1 VINSARLHPLLADQF
16 SRIDWD
22 MRKQFILLGDLASIV
37 PVLPDMLP
45 KSSLTNLGF
54 TARRKGKKTNPT
66 LSLHVY
72 LSLSASDTAIETDIS
87 AYELSEFYGH
97 FFESGVDEKDLKRFF
112 GLHATVMVL

>member
-1 VINSARLHPLLADQF
+1 MIDSASLHPLLADWF

-37 PVLPDMLP
+37 PILPHMLP
-45 KSSLTNLGF
+45 KSSLTGLI
-54 TARRKGKKTNPT
+54 TARRKGKKINPP

-72 LSLSASDTAIETDIS
+72 LTLCASDNATEMDIS

-97 FFESGVDEKDLKRFF
+97 FLNPVSMKR
-112 GLHATVMVL
+112 T